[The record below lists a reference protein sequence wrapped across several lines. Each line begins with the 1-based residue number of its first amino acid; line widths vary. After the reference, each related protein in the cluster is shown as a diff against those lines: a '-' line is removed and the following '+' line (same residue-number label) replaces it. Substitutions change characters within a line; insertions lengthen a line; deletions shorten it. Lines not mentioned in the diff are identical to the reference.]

1 MTYIVNLYGNDIL
14 HKIEAPCTKTT
25 NKYFNFET
33 IQISDYY
40 EVIGSLHI
48 DKKAL
53 LVLSP
58 TYQQNNCL
66 NQCGKKN
73 QNRLLILINN
83 DEISIVNKSAILNN
97 IDYQQDPF
105 KKIRA
110 EKNGFFINFE
120 FGSIIMCNYQFN
132 FVDRNDTYILDN
144 EKHQC
149 FNKGNPDLYEIK
161 NSTFAD
167 QQISLT
173 DFNISKYILIPNLL
187 DKPKEEKQFPIIM
200 HTNLYKEPS
209 ESSKSKMYLI
219 TGDKVKLLDTKTDDV
234 GQEWYYISYQGK
246 KEIKAWIKAEA
257 VK

>member
-1 MTYIVNLYGNDIL
+1 MVNLYGNDIF
-14 HKIEAPCTKTT
+14 HTIEAPCKTT
-25 NKYFNFET
+25 TSKYFTFET

-40 EVIGSLHI
+40 EVIGSVHI
-48 DKKAL
+48 DKNTL

-58 TYQQNNCL
+58 TYQQGNCL

-73 QNRLLILINN
+73 QERLLVLINN
-83 DEISIVNKSAILNN
+83 DKITIINKSAILNN

-105 KKIRA
+105 KKIKA
-110 EKNGFFINFE
+110 EKNSFSIYFE
-120 FGSIIMCNYQFN
+120 FGSIIMCNYQFS

-161 NSTFAD
+161 NNTFSG
-167 QQISLT
+167 QQILLT
-173 DFNISKYILIPNLL
+173 DFNISKYILVPNLL
-187 DKPKEEKQFPIIM
+187 DKPKEIKQFSIKT
-200 HTNLYKEPS
+200 HTILYKEPS
-209 ESSKSKMYLI
+209 ESSQSKMYLI
-219 TGDKVKLLDTKTDDV
+219 AGDKVTLLDTKTDDA

-246 KEIKAWIKAEA
+246 KEIKAWIKAES